1 MQILLCKVVLHAKGA
16 TRIATPQAMLAKIIS
31 GDYGQLPSG
40 DIIEPI
46 SQHANEAEANEAK
59 ERAKRDD
66 PSGDYRVVATFDEKA
81 LDALKG
87 GKS

>member
-1 MQILLCKVVLHAKGA
+1 MQILLCKVLLHAKGR
-16 TRIATPQAMLAKIIS
+16 TQLETPQAVLAKIIS

-46 SQHANEAEANEAK
+46 SQHASEADANDAK
-59 ERAKRDD
+59 ARAEHDD

-81 LDALKG
+81 LAALKG
-87 GKS
+87 GPS